1 MKTFIT
7 LLFLA
12 GIFQTLKANFE
23 CGENLGLV
31 PNPQDCQSFYY
42 CDSTGTATLEYCF
55 DDLLFDENI
64 LVCNYENDVE
74 CGDRPLPDHQNTTIA
89 PTTPT
94 ITPPTTPSTSPTTPP
109 PTTTAGSTT
118 SISEQAIFFRNLLL
132 ILICTLFKKI
142 F

>member
-1 MKTFIT
+1 MKIFIA

-12 GIFQTLKANFE
+12 GIFQTFKAFDCE
-23 CGENLGLV
+23 DNLGLV

-42 CDSTGTATLEYCF
+42 CDSNGATLEYCING
-55 DDLLFDENI
+55 LLFDENI

-94 ITPPTTPSTSPTTPP
+94 ITPPTTPSTSPTTPS
-109 PTTTAGSTT
+109 PTTTEGSTT
-118 SISEQAIFFRNLLL
+118 SISGQAILFRNLLL
-132 ILICTLFKKI
+132 ILICTLFKKKS
-142 F
+142 FN